1 MDELLQ
7 FVTKVA
13 VVKKSIYQNLENS
26 TFCKCNKMYFLR
38 GRTVHKNNCIVGLCV
53 KGWGKMRQLL
63 DRADHVFMMNL
74 FRAKAKLW
82 SVEDH
87 EREDEYKRVQGLQ
100 EDADNYVTRFC
111 FLAQDIYY
119 QSQDLLDGGR
129 VQLDEELMTDESFEL
144 HISRGIPLHERL
156 ATTHCL
162 PWDYFQSIFDIW
174 SRD

>member
-7 FVTKVA
+7 FITKVA

-38 GRTVHKNNCIVGLCV
+38 GRTVHKSNCIVGLCV

-63 DRADHVFMMNL
+63 DRADHVFHDEP

-87 EREDEYKRVQGLQ
+87 EREDEYKRVQGLR
-100 EDADNYVTRFC
+100 EDADNYVTRF
-111 FLAQDIYY
+111 
-119 QSQDLLDGGR
+119 
-129 VQLDEELMTDESFEL
+129 
-144 HISRGIPLHERL
+144 
-156 ATTHCL
+156 
-162 PWDYFQSIFDIW
+162 
-174 SRD
+174 